1 MIDSAATEPAEAVAA
16 EQGDHRTEPGHL
28 GFGTSDSAN
37 PGARRG
43 TAASFRELTAKLKA
57 RPAPRPAPPVPVAAP
72 VDEAPAAPIP
82 VASPSSPETALAPHA
97 QPEPTP
103 ESVEAFEPAPSPA
116 AEVPEFAAP
125 AEEPESTPEMAEA
138 SGPVESEQPE
148 LPVAEPDAGPLDAA
162 DVPYPSHE
170 TTGLD
175 IEDPYVV
182 PAEPDEPEPAT
193 AADAPTFEDLGIEE
207 PYLPPQAPAA
217 EAPASEAEAEPA
229 PSAAASEDDTDTLLR
244 TFADTTKEAESREVP
259 LSLLDTDFAQLMNA
273 FLAGDDEPKTASAEA
288 PEASIEAAILEPIE
302 QPVAEQAPTEA
313 EAEQAPRPH
322 APETDASTH
331 EPSDREPE
339 TVPEAEPAMPDLGQE
354 SPAPRPMP
362 LAFDLPRLDD
372 FEDDI
377 AESPEHPV
385 AEAEDMEPALH
396 DELIGAAIEPLEEVD
411 VETEEPESPVLD
423 PVVAEPE
430 AFGEPSVP
438 EPPETPEE
446 EAVEAATSDAGEH
459 ESLGNDDPFEE
470 VEAQERT
477 VQESGPIAAF
487 EDEGPAETFIDVA
500 ERSEAPATE
509 EEFQAIETVAE
520 ALSEEEE
527 TAPPATFDS
536 APEPAAE
543 EIEPATVAFQTAPES
558 LPDTAMPEEAGEP
571 AVAVDP
577 RSAETARMLLDI
589 MSMPSGASQP
599 QERALAADTL
609 LRLVDRMPE
618 AALANLAER
627 LSIMDVPP
635 QLLVKRLIV
644 HPNPDVAGPLLE
656 NCNAITDRDLIEITA
671 GSELARLKMIA
682 RRRHIS
688 SALADALI
696 RRDDTALSLTLIRN
710 QSAVLSHDAFR
721 ELAERAKTHPS
732 LQAPLATRADTPTP
746 VAFELF
752 WFLPMELRRYV
763 LSRFLTDS
771 STLERILK
779 LARSVEAGAQPLE
792 GGKADP
798 AELARLVELIGSGR
812 RNEAVSL
819 MASLAGI
826 CEACAERV
834 ISDPEGEP
842 LTVLLKALGLPRKAF
857 AQTIEDWRTSPDVAL
872 SLDRDVEDL
881 KALFDTLSF
890 NKARVLLTYWDWAA
904 RRSGPYARQA
914 A

>member
-16 EQGDHRTEPGHL
+16 EQGDHRAGPGRF
-28 GFGTSDSAN
+28 GFGGSDSAD

-43 TAASFRELTAKLKA
+43 SAASFRELTAKLKA
-57 RPAPRPAPPVPVAAP
+57 RPTPLPAPPAPVTAP
-72 VDEAPAAPIP
+72 VDEAPVAPAVVAAP
-82 VASPSSPETALAPHA
+82 V

-103 ESVEAFEPAPSPA
+103 EPVEAFEPAPSPG
-116 AEVPEFAAP
+116 AEVPKFAAP

-138 SGPVESEQPE
+138 SGPVEPEQPA
-148 LPVAEPDAGPLDAA
+148 PPIAEAEAGPIDTADA
-162 DVPYPSHE
+162 PYLSDG
-170 TTGLD
+170 TTGFHV
-175 IEDPYVV
+175 EDPYVV

-193 AADAPTFEDLGIEE
+193 AADAPTFEGLGIED
-207 PYLPPQAPAA
+207 PYLPTQAPAA
-217 EAPASEAEAEPA
+217 EAPATEAEAKPA
-229 PSAAASEDDTDTLLR
+229 PSAAALEDDTDTLLR
-244 TFADTTKEAESREVP
+244 TFADTAKEAESREVP

-273 FLAGDDEPKTASAEA
+273 FLAGDDEQRTESAEA
-288 PEASIEAAILEPIE
+288 PEASIEAAILEPIQ

-322 APETDASTH
+322 APETDTSAH

-339 TVPEAEPAMPDLGQE
+339 TVPEAELPMPDLGQE
-354 SPAPRPMP
+354 PPAPRPMP

-377 AESPEHPV
+377 AENPEQPV
-385 AEAEDMEPALH
+385 AEAEDMEPSLH
-396 DELIGAAIEPLEEVD
+396 DEPIEAAIEPLEEVA
-411 VETEEPESPVLD
+411 VETEEPESPALD
-423 PVVAEPE
+423 PVAAEPE
-430 AFGEPSVP
+430 AFREPSVP

-446 EAVEAATSDAGEH
+446 EALEAATSDAGEH
-459 ESLGNDDPFEE
+459 ESLGNESPFEE
-470 VEAQERT
+470 VEAQERA

-487 EDEGPAETFIDVA
+487 EDEAPIEDLTDIAGKAEVPAAD
-500 ERSEAPATE
+500 
-509 EEFQAIETVAE
+509 EEFQVIETAAE
-520 ALSEEEE
+520 ALPEEEE
-527 TAPPATFDS
+527 TAPPAAFDS
-536 APEPAAE
+536 APEPTAE
-543 EIEPATVAFQTAPES
+543 EIEPATEAIQSAPES
-558 LPDTAMPEEAGEP
+558 LPDPAMPEEAEEP
-571 AVAVDP
+571 VTAIAIDP

-644 HPNPDVAGPLLE
+644 HPNADIAGPLLE
-656 NCNAITDRDLIEITA
+656 NCNAITDRDLIEIA
-671 GSELARLKMIA
+671 GGGELARLKMIA

-771 STLERILK
+771 STLERILR

-798 AELARLVELIGSGR
+798 AELARLVELIGSGGTA
-812 RNEAVSL
+812 EAAGL
-819 MASLAGI
+819 MASLAHI

-842 LTVLLKALGLPRKAF
+842 LTVVLKALGLKRKAF
-857 AQTIEDWRTSPDVAL
+857 AETIEDWRSSPDVAL
-872 SLDRDVEDL
+872 SPNRDVEDL

-890 NKARVLLTYWDWAA
+890 NKARVLLTYWDWAS